1 MNMKFITY
9 NVILLFAFLAPNIN
23 AESYLKDKPEFEK
36 FYADS
41 IIYTLMPEGIFSAV
55 CMYRDEFEREKENPA
70 IYTPTILL
78 KNKDDIADITNA
90 LMNSQI
96 ESILSYK
103 SNEIVKKLDIVKRK
117 KGFTPVWRN
126 EDTVD
131 VRCRVFLYK
140 GNEVIVIWLADTGVF
155 DIDRYRCYNPEV
167 IKKLRQISIDIGVM
181 KPLTIQSHS
190 IEIKN
195 KK

>member
-23 AESYLKDKPEFEK
+23 AESYLKDQPEFEK

-55 CMYRDEFEREKENPA
+55 CMYRDEFEREKENTA
-70 IYTPTILL
+70 IYTHTILL
-78 KNKDDIADITNA
+78 KYEDDIADITNA
-90 LMNSQI
+90 LMNSGI
-96 ESILSYK
+96 DSILSYK

-117 KGFTPVWRN
+117 KGFIPVWRN

-140 GNEVIVIWLADTGVF
+140 GNEVIVIWLADTGFF

-181 KPLTIQSHS
+181 KPLTIKSHP
-190 IEIKN
+190 
-195 KK
+195 